1 MNLKPTFSGLLK
13 KPSYTVVISILI
25 AVMAWFVVVNTDP
38 DQERVVTI
46 TNVPV
51 NISTT
56 ALNSLGLNIIEGED
70 PVVSVQ
76 VRGRITEVGIL
87 TADDIQVQ
95 ASFSDIAGAGTYEL
109 RLSATSAAGT
119 VEAIIPETITM
130 TFDRE
135 TRKELPVTVDINGL
149 SVPENDYI
157 LGAVTANP
165 SSVTVR
171 GPESDVNRIAR
182 AVVRADLSE
191 PLTRSQVVSA
201 DIVFVDS
208 DGNVVE
214 SEHITSDFT
223 SVDITIPVKRIVE
236 LPLRLSFTNV
246 PEGFPL
252 EELVYTMSNETIV
265 VAAQEST
272 ISATEEI
279 IAGVIDMEQLD
290 LTEQSTYT
298 FQVRLPD
305 DFVNIDNIENIVV
318 EFDTQGLTSTYLNL
332 SEFQVLNAPEEFTVT
347 PLTQALYNVKIIGF
361 AEAMQ
366 SIQPDDFQ
374 VTVDLSGREIQL
386 GQYEFPVSIS
396 APGQGRVWALGSH
409 TAVVNIQAR
418 TETDAAV
425 EEDGNG

>member
-13 KPSYTVVISILI
+13 KPSYTVIISILI

-46 TNVPV
+46 ENVPV

-252 EELVYTMSNETIV
+252 EELAYTMSNETIV

-272 ISATEEI
+272 ISATQEI

-332 SEFQVLNAPEEFTVT
+332 STFEVLNAPEEFTVT

-361 AEAMQ
+361 AEEMQ
-366 SIQPDDFQ
+366 SIQPDDFL
-374 VTVDLSGREIQL
+374 VTVDLSDREIQL